1 MSLAVFPRTL
11 LNRPL
16 PTLLCCALQRLALFR
31 MPHVSSL
38 SSLLRACARVCAQ
51 VLDEII
57 KAAEALGVPIN
68 DIITP
73 SHRTRTFMSSCLVV
87 FGGCGVPS

>member
-1 MSLAVFPRTL
+1 MC
-11 LNRPL
+11 L
-16 PTLLCCALQRLALFR
+16 PCLPCCGR
-31 MPHVSSL
+31 
-38 SSLLRACARVCAQ
+38 ARVCAQ

-73 SHRTRTFMSSCLVV
+73 FALAQDQNLYEQLS
-87 FGGCGVPS
+87 GGIRWVWRPKLELSGLGYTA